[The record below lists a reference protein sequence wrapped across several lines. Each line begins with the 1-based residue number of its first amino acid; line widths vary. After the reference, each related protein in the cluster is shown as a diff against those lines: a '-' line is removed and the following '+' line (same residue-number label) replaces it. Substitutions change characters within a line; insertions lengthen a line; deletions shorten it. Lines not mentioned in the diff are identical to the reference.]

1 MDQPEPH
8 PPTLLTLEL
17 VRGAQRGESS
27 SIERLYAR
35 YLPRLRWWAH
45 GRLPGFA
52 RNGFDTEDVVQ
63 DAMMKT
69 LRRLEDF
76 DPQKAGCFQAYTRQA
91 VLNAIRDHVRRAR
104 PHVTAERVLEF
115 EAMPQKSPLEELI
128 GRDAI
133 ERYEAALAELSPQE
147 QELIVGRL
155 ELNCSFA
162 ELAEMTGRNSAD
174 AARVATKRA
183 LVRLAEGMGDGGT

>member
-1 MDQPEPH
+1 MESQNSH
-8 PPTLLTLEL
+8 SPTLLTLDL
-17 VRGAQRGESS
+17 VRGAQRGESAA
-27 SIERLYAR
+27 IENLYSR

-63 DAMMKT
+63 DAMMRT

-104 PHVTAERVLEF
+104 PHETADRVLEF
-115 EAMPQKSPLEELI
+115 EIMPQKSPLEELI
-128 GRDAI
+128 GRDGI
-133 ERYEAALAELSPQE
+133 ERYETALAVLSPQE

-162 ELAEMTGRNSAD
+162 ELAEMTGKNSPD

-183 LVRLAEGMGDGGT
+183 LVRLAEGMGDARA